1 MNDYLSDADTD
12 VMLTLN
18 GITVLNELSEDG
30 NIVIRDDAEAGQ
42 VVIKFPFDHTPELRK
57 RIRSSGFCT
66 KGPRRAFRLRKVSG
80 GVNSALEDARGLVR
94 EILGGD

>member
-1 MNDYLSDADTD
+1 MKSPCGGASQVGYTKDFRAIWRR
-12 VMLTLN
+12 
-18 GITVLNELSEDG
+18 G
-30 NIVIRDDAEAGQ
+30 AGQ
-42 VVIKFPFDHTPELRK
+42 VVIKFPSDHTPELRK
-57 RIRSSGFCT
+57 RIRSAGFCT